1 MKVIVGAY
9 AASPCHSAWNPE
21 AEGAYF
27 KGLAAL
33 PEIGALELPF
43 FGSLHRYDDD
53 WFLANVPR
61 HWDYLMTCIPGVMIT
76 AGQMPEF
83 GLASTSE
90 SGRRAAIEFT
100 DKARQAVL
108 RLNRHLGRKAVLGVE
123 IHSAPPLNEK
133 IAASVGSNREKFLE
147 SLSEVRSWDWDGARL
162 TIEHCDRYASGGLA
176 PAKGFLS
183 IEDEIWAATQSCGET
198 PIGILVNWGRS
209 AIEGRSAETPVTHL
223 LQAKKAGLVDGVI
236 FSGASQGD
244 ALYGDWADSHAPFGK
259 GAVGRS
265 ECVTSL
271 MTPKSVRLSL
281 DAAGPDAHFSGF
293 KIQALPKDLSA
304 AQRIEFVR
312 DCLSTYV
319 KTREGVL
326 Q

>member
-9 AASPCHSAWNPE
+9 AASPCHSAWNPD

-43 FGSLHRYDDD
+43 FGSLHRYDDA

-61 HWDYLMTCIPGVMIT
+61 HWDHLITCIPGVMIA
-76 AGQMPEF
+76 AGSMPEF

-90 SGRRAAIEFT
+90 AGRQAAIEFT
-100 DKARQAVL
+100 EKARKAVH

-133 IAASVGSNREKFLE
+133 IAASVGSNRERFLQ
-147 SLSEVRSWDWDGARL
+147 SLNEIRAWDWDGARL
-162 TIEHCDRYASGGLA
+162 SIEHCDRYISGGLA

-183 IEDEIWAATQSCGET
+183 MEDEIWAASESRGET
-198 PIGILVNWGRS
+198 PIGVLINWGRS
-209 AIEGRSAETPVTHL
+209 AIEGRSAETPVAHL
-223 LQAKKAGLVDGVI
+223 ELAKKAGLADGVI

-244 ALYGDWADSHAPFGK
+244 ALYGDWADSHAPFGR
-259 GAVGRS
+259 G
-265 ECVTSL
+265 L
-271 MTPKSVRLSL
+271 MTPKAVR
-281 DAAGPDAHFSGF
+281 AALGALGPSARFTGF
-293 KIQALPKDLSA
+293 KIQALPKDLSVA
-304 AQRIEFVR
+304 DRVQFVQ
-312 DCLSTYV
+312 DSLSTYV
-319 KTREGVL
+319 QIREGVL